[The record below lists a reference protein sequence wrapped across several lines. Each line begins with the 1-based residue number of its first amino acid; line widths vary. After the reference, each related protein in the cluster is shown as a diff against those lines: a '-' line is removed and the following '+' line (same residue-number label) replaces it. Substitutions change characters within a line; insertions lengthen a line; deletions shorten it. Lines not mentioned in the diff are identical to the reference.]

1 LPVEEHRY
9 LMMQVG
15 SSLVVRIGL
24 FLIWLTATACA
35 ASAQS
40 GMPPFG
46 SYPTFGSS
54 GGTEV
59 LRHRGPTGQPCLE
72 VSAFSRPHTI
82 DPNLFDH
89 VITVA
94 NQCAQQISIKV
105 CYYQSQDCISVDI
118 PGGEHKEAIL
128 GMMPSM
134 KDFRFDFR
142 EKF

>member
-1 LPVEEHRY
+1 
-9 LMMQVG
+9 MTQVG
-15 SSLVVRIGL
+15 NWLAIRIGL
-24 FLIWLTATACA
+24 FLIWLTATACV

-40 GMPPFG
+40 GAVPFG
-46 SYPTFGSS
+46 NSPYPTFGSS

-59 LRHRGPTGQPCLE
+59 LRHRGPTGEACLD
-72 VSAFSRPHTI
+72 VSGFSRPHTV

-94 NQCAQQISIKV
+94 NHCAQQISIKV
-105 CYYQSQDCISVDI
+105 CYYQSQDCISVEI
-118 PGGEHKEAIL
+118 PGGENKEAIL
-128 GMMPSM
+128 GIMPSM